1 MVDGSGESP
10 HDGGVSDRG
19 VPNSFIH
26 DEPVAG
32 DRHSAVRIRLKVV
45 PGSRKEQIV
54 GPLGD
59 RLKVKVSAPP
69 EQGKAN
75 QAVCELLA
83 RALNVDTRRV
93 EIIAGLSNP
102 EKVARVEGVSSAMLA
117 PNWWTR

>member
-1 MVDGSGESP
+1 VVDGFGESP
-10 HDGGVSDRG
+10 HDGGVSDQS

-26 DEPVAG
+26 DEPAAG
-32 DRHSAVRIRLKVV
+32 GRQLAVRIRLKVV

-117 PNWWTR
+117 PKWWTR

>member
-1 MVDGSGESP
+1 MVDGFGESP
-10 HDGGVSDRG
+10 HDGGVSDQS

-26 DEPVAG
+26 DEPAASG
-32 DRHSAVRIRLKVV
+32 RHPAVRIRLKVV

-93 EIIAGLSNP
+93 EIIAGLSTP

-117 PNWWTR
+117 PKWWTR